1 MKEDT
6 REELFERYT
15 ETYYSQVNRFDRRS
29 YEKSAQAYSYLYDRF
44 LPKDLDAQ
52 ILDIGCGTGFF
63 LLYLKNRGYKQ
74 FYGIDLSEQQLAL
87 CREYVTDQVA
97 CEDAFDFLRSHK
109 EMFNLIII
117 NDFIEHVEKRRII
130 SLLGLVRDALKE
142 KGRLILKTPNMG
154 FPMGQRCRYIDFTH
168 EVCFTEESI
177 WQVLKHCRF
186 RDINIYSTDYSIK
199 WEQKLRMKIRAAIV
213 NFIFGKCLNV
223 GLPRIRSANLLV
235 VADK

>member
-29 YEKSAQAYSYLYDRF
+29 YEESAEAYSYLFDPF
-44 LPKDLDAQ
+44 LPADLDAE
-52 ILDIGCGTGFF
+52 ILDVACGTGFF
-63 LLYLKNRGYKQ
+63 LLYLKNKGYKK
-74 FYGIDLSEQQLAL
+74 FYGIDFSEQQLAL
-87 CREYVTDQVA
+87 CRKYVTDQVTHA
-97 CEDAFDFLRSHK
+97 DAFDFLDSHK
-109 EMFNLIII
+109 AWFDLIVM
-117 NDFIEHVEKRRII
+117 NDFIEHVEKGRVVP
-130 SLLGLVRDALKE
+130 LLKLVREALKE
-142 KGRLILKTPNMG
+142 EGQLILKTPNMG

-168 EVCFTEESI
+168 EVGFTEESI
-177 WQVLKHCRF
+177 WQVLKHCQF

-199 WEQKLRMKIRAAIV
+199 WGQKLRKKIRAVIV

-223 GLPRIRSANLLV
+223 GLPRIRSADLLV